1 MKEDSPMKKV
11 IALILA
17 IAMLLTLAVSAL
29 AEEAPAVKW
38 QLVGSYRE
46 DGEYAARMNNAFLVE
61 LYEDG
66 TVAVDRFLFSAGDN
80 SDAATN
86 PNYTAGF
93 MTGTWEIVEKDGLE
107 AFKITV
113 HCVDDTGAEVN
124 ETTIYAYENWG
135 EMAFELNFPIVPGMQ
150 YMRTAEVAGGEEI
163 KYTDRNAFI
172 ADYFEAQ
179 AE

>member
-1 MKEDSPMKKV
+1 MKKS
-11 IALILA
+11 ISLILA
-17 IAMLLTLAVSAL
+17 IAMILTLAVSAL
-29 AEEAPAVKW
+29 AEGPAVKW
-38 QLVGSYRE
+38 QLYGSYRE

-66 TVAVDRFLFSAGDN
+66 TVSVDRFLFSAGDN

-86 PNYTAGF
+86 PNFAAGF
-93 MTGTWEIVEKDGLE
+93 MTGTWEMTEKDGLE

-113 HCVDDTGAEVN
+113 HSVDDKGAEVN
-124 ETTIYAYENWG
+124 ESTIYAYENWG

-150 YMRTAEVAGGEEI
+150 YVRTAEVAGGEEI

-172 ADYFEAQ
+172 ADYFEAK